1 MHNPPEVSL
10 TPVLFDRTT
19 TVLEQ
24 RVQLTHRTMF
34 GCWSSLRM
42 LISRIAVL
50 GMPSSSASSL
60 IFLSATSSPDTRLRA
75 LYTTPYVPSP
85 IFSIFWYFS
94 MPRGVGW
101 LTQRWVTDAGEIFDL
116 LPGYFRCYRTRV
128 ERRTDLEGPSFD
140 ARPTFAP

>member
-1 MHNPPEVSL
+1 
-10 TPVLFDRTT
+10 
-19 TVLEQ
+19 
-24 RVQLTHRTMF
+24 
-34 GCWSSLRM
+34 M

-94 MPRGVGW
+94 IAKVRREGRRGGEPRSGHAQVRVDAERKAPRFFSASLGRGESERTV
-101 LTQRWVTDAGEIFDL
+101 LTSFL
-116 LPGYFRCYRTRV
+116 FFSCYY
-128 ERRTDLEGPSFD
+128 DPD
-140 ARPTFAP
+140 Q